1 MSQTDPRQNP
11 LPAAT
16 TVGEMAAVLERT
28 RALAITQ
35 LTEAVRAV
43 LAVADDAL
51 FDFMQK
57 SGGNSNQPHF
67 LDAMRELRRRRGEIE
82 DRFAA
87 QLRDVWQRFAGREP
101 ITSEDAM
108 SASVAGDLSLL
119 SEDEMESQIAAR
131 MLGQALHRE
140 SSAVSLQLMQ
150 RLSWIGGRQELDVD
164 TSPLSAAHIAVALR
178 AGLSPCEMPGDV
190 KLILFKLCERELP
203 KPVVAALEEI
213 NESLLKAGVLPH
225 LRALQN
231 RTPLRTPP
239 PPPAAGNYHED
250 YREDRH
256 GQSPSA
262 AEAAR
267 PGETYLPNE
276 RALFATLH
284 ELLRGWRQSD
294 HAPAPLPSAAHLR
307 PISSNEMI
315 SVLSLLQSEIPD
327 GVRAAIQDP
336 SQSVVQRIKSEVLA
350 NSRQLGIDPENAC
363 LNPVDEDAID
373 LVGMLFDVLLDERQL
388 KGSARE
394 LIGRMVVPFIKVAL
408 LDRRMFL
415 RKEHPA
421 RRLLNSVAEACE
433 GNEGETPAERTLLAK
448 AEEVVQRLSMEFNEN
463 IAIFQTLEEE
473 FRCFMDQHR
482 KRVDLAERRASEAQ
496 QGKERLEAARGYA
509 QTELD
514 KRLAD
519 TALPPALDVVMRR
532 YWTHHLVVLQL
543 REGVE
548 SEATRAALACGDAL
562 LAMAQAAHGGEA
574 ALAAL
579 LPQLSAGMLP
589 ILSSSG
595 CVGEAADTLVDAVA
609 DELRAMAAG
618 KVQPIASVPELFADG
633 RADDHDVGG
642 ASATS
647 DTAPVVRLVSDRSK
661 LEFNPDDVDALQKL
675 PVGSWVEF
683 IDDQGEAQPA
693 KLSWISPISS
703 RLLFVNR
710 RGLRVCVASVEELA
724 VMMHQ
729 QRFSIRGA
737 NAAFERAM
745 HQVLGQLRASHERNA
760 TGEENRASA

>member
-1 MSQTDPRQNP
+1 MSQTDPRPNP
-11 LPAAT
+11 SSAPSTAAET
-16 TVGEMAAVLERT
+16 AAVLERT
-28 RALAITQ
+28 RELAIAR

-43 LAVADDAL
+43 LAIADDAL

-82 DRFAA
+82 DGFAA
-87 QLRDVWQRFAGREP
+87 QLRDVWRRFVAREP

-108 SASVAGDLSLL
+108 GASLSGDLSLL

-131 MLGQALHRE
+131 MLGQAMQKDC
-140 SSAVSLQLMQ
+140 SAVSLQLMQ
-150 RLSWIGGRQELDVD
+150 RLSWIGGRQELDSD
-164 TSPLSAAHIAVALR
+164 TSPISAAHIAVALR

-203 KPVVAALEEI
+203 KPVVAALDEI
-213 NESLLKAGVLPH
+213 NESLLRAGVLPH
-225 LRALQN
+225 LRALPS
-231 RTPLRTPP
+231 RSATR
-239 PPPAAGNYHED
+239 AAAPQPMAEE
-250 YREDRH
+250 YREPATS
-256 GQSPSA
+256 GG
-262 AEAAR
+262 AR
-267 PGETYLPNE
+267 PGEQYAPNE

-284 ELLRGWRQSD
+284 ELLRGWRQTE
-294 HAPAPLPSAAHLR
+294 HAPPPMPSAAHLR

-336 SQSVVQRIKSEVLA
+336 TQSVVQRIKGEVLA
-350 NSRQLGIDPENAC
+350 NSRRLGIDPEKAC
-363 LNPVDEDAID
+363 LSPVDEDAID

-433 GNEGETPAERTLLAK
+433 GNDGETPAERTLLAK

-463 IAIFQTLEEE
+463 VAIFQTLEEE

-496 QGKERLEAARGYA
+496 QGKERLEAARAYA
-509 QTELD
+509 QAELD

-548 SEATRAALACGDAL
+548 SAATQSALACGDAL

-618 KVQPIASVPELFADG
+618 KVQPITSVPELFADG
-633 RADDHDVGG
+633 RADEQDDRR
-642 ASATS
+642 AAATN
-647 DTAPVVRLVSDRSK
+647 DTSPVRLVSDRSK
-661 LEFNPDDVDALQKL
+661 LEFNPEDVDALQKL

-724 VMMHQ
+724 LMMHE

-745 HQVLGQLRASHERNA
+745 HQVLGQLRASHERTAGA
-760 TGEENRASA
+760 TGNRASA

>member
-1 MSQTDPRQNP
+1 MSQIGPRSNP
-11 LPAAT
+11 SAAPASAA
-16 TVGEMAAVLERT
+16 EMAAVLERT
-28 RALAITQ
+28 RELAIAR
-35 LTEAVRAV
+35 LTEAVRTV

-57 SGGNSNQPHF
+57 SGGNSHQPHF

-82 DRFAA
+82 DGFAS
-87 QLRDVWQRFAGREP
+87 QLQNVWRYFVAREP

-108 SASVAGDLSLL
+108 GAGASGDLSLM

-131 MLGQALHRE
+131 MLAQAMHKDC
-140 SSAVSLQLMQ
+140 SAVSLQIMQ
-150 RLSWIGGRQELDVD
+150 RLSWIGGRQELDAD
-164 TSPLSAAHIAVALR
+164 THPIGPAHIAVALR
-178 AGLSPCEMPGDV
+178 AGLATCEMPADV

-203 KPVVAALEEI
+203 KPVLEALEET
-213 NESLLKAGVLPH
+213 NGYLLKAGVLPH
-225 LRALQN
+225 LRVLPTRAAA
-231 RTPLRTPP
+231 RA
-239 PPPAAGNYHED
+239 PAASPQREA
-250 YREDRH
+250 YREPEPAPGD
-256 GQSPSA
+256 A
-262 AEAAR
+262 MR
-267 PGETYLPNE
+267 PGESYAPNE

-284 ELLRGWRQSD
+284 ELLRGWRQSER
-294 HAPAPLPSAAHLR
+294 APPPMPSAAHLR

-336 SQSVVQRIKSEVLA
+336 TQSVVQRIKGEVLA
-350 NSRQLGIDPENAC
+350 NARQLGIDPEMAC
-363 LNPVDEDAID
+363 LSPVDEDAID

-496 QGKERLEAARGYA
+496 QGKERLEAARAYA
-509 QTELD
+509 QAELE
-514 KRLAD
+514 KRLAGA
-519 TALPPALDVVMRR
+519 ALPPALDVVMRR

-543 REGVE
+543 REGVD
-548 SEATRAALACGDAL
+548 SDATRSALACGDGL

-618 KVQPIASVPELFADG
+618 KVQPISPVAEVFDDR
-633 RADDHDVGG
+633 RAENQD
-642 ASATS
+642 ATRAAAHNEGS
-647 DTAPVVRLVSDRSK
+647 PVRLVSDRSK
-661 LEFNPDDVDALQKL
+661 LEFNPEDVEALQKL

-683 IDDQGEAQPA
+683 VDAEGEAQPA

-724 VMMHQ
+724 VMMRE

-760 TGEENRASA
+760 SVGENRASA

>member
-1 MSQTDPRQNP
+1 MSQTEPRP
-11 LPAAT
+11 HASPAPAT
-16 TVGEMAAVLERT
+16 AGEMTAVLERA
-28 RALAITQ
+28 RELASAR
-35 LTEAVRAV
+35 LTEAVRTV

-57 SGGNSNQPHF
+57 SGGNGNQPHF

-82 DRFAA
+82 DGFAA
-87 QLRDVWQRFAGREP
+87 QLQHVWRSFVAREP
-101 ITSEDAM
+101 LTSEDAM
-108 SASVAGDLSLL
+108 GASLSGDLSLM
-119 SEDEMESQIAAR
+119 SEDDVESQIAAR
-131 MLGQALHRE
+131 MLGQAMHKDC
-140 SSAVSLQLMQ
+140 SAVSLQIMQ
-150 RLSWIGGRQELDVD
+150 RLSWIGGRQELDAD
-164 TSPLSAAHIAVALR
+164 TNPIGPAHIAVALR
-178 AGLSPCEMPGDV
+178 AGLATCEMPADV

-203 KPVVAALEEI
+203 RPVLQALEEI
-213 NESLLKAGVLPH
+213 NEYLLKAGVLPH
-225 LRALQN
+225 LRVLPSRAAA
-231 RTPLRTPP
+231 RAPAPP
-239 PPPAAGNYHED
+239 PREEYRQPEPASRD
-250 YREDRH
+250 DM
-256 GQSPSA
+256 
-262 AEAAR
+262 R
-267 PGETYLPNE
+267 PGESYAPNE

-284 ELLRGWRQSD
+284 ELLRGWRQSE
-294 HAPAPLPSAAHLR
+294 HAPAPMPSAAHLR

-336 SQSVVQRIKSEVLA
+336 SQSVVQRIKGEVLA
-350 NSRQLGIDPENAC
+350 NARQLGIDPEMAC
-363 LNPVDEDAID
+363 LSPVDEDAID

-433 GNEGETPAERTLLAK
+433 GNDGETPAERTLLAK
-448 AEEVVQRLSMEFNEN
+448 AEEVVQRLSIEFNEN
-463 IAIFQTLEEE
+463 VAIFQTLEDE

-496 QGKERLEAARGYA
+496 QGKERLEAARAFA
-509 QTELD
+509 QVELD
-514 KRLAD
+514 RRVAN

-548 SEATRAALACGDAL
+548 SDATRSALACGDAL

-609 DELRAMAAG
+609 DELRAMAEG
-618 KVQPIASVPELFADG
+618 KVQAISPVAEVFADR
-633 RADDHDVGG
+633 RADAQDEARAAAHNDI
-642 ASATS
+642 S
-647 DTAPVVRLVSDRSK
+647 PVRLVSDRSK
-661 LEFNPDDVDALQKL
+661 LEFNPEDVEALQKL

-683 IDDQGEAQPA
+683 IDGEGEAQPA

-724 VMMHQ
+724 VMMRE

-745 HQVLGQLRASHERNA
+745 HQVLGQLRASHERTA
-760 TGEENRASA
+760 GAGENRASA

>member
-1 MSQTDPRQNP
+1 MSPIDPRPNP
-11 LPAAT
+11 SSAPSAVA
-16 TVGEMAAVLERT
+16 EMAAVLERT
-28 RALAITQ
+28 RELAIAR
-35 LTEAVRAV
+35 LTEAVRTV

-57 SGGNSNQPHF
+57 SGGNGNQPHF

-82 DRFAA
+82 DGFAS
-87 QLRDVWQRFAGREP
+87 QLQHVWQYFVAREP

-108 SASVAGDLSLL
+108 GASVSGDLSLM

-131 MLGQALHRE
+131 MLAQAMHKDC
-140 SSAVSLQLMQ
+140 SAVSLQIMQ
-150 RLSWIGGRQELDVD
+150 RLSWIGGRQELDAETHPVG
-164 TSPLSAAHIAVALR
+164 PAHIAVALR
-178 AGLSPCEMPGDV
+178 AGLASCEMPADV

-203 KPVVAALEEI
+203 KPVAAALEEV
-213 NESLLKAGVLPH
+213 NEYLLKSGVLPH
-225 LRALQN
+225 LRVLPTRAAA
-231 RTPLRTPP
+231 RAPAPPLREAYRQPE
-239 PPPAAGNYHED
+239 PAPGDAM
-250 YREDRH
+250 
-256 GQSPSA
+256 
-262 AEAAR
+262 R
-267 PGETYLPNE
+267 PGESYAPNE

-284 ELLRGWRQSD
+284 ELLRGWRQSE
-294 HAPAPLPSAAHLR
+294 HAPAPMPSAAHLR

-336 SQSVVQRIKSEVLA
+336 SQSVVQRIKGEVLA
-350 NSRQLGIDPENAC
+350 NARQLGIDPEMAC
-363 LNPVDEDAID
+363 LSPVDEDAID

-496 QGKERLEAARGYA
+496 QGKERLEAARAYA
-509 QTELD
+509 QAELD

-543 REGVE
+543 REGVD
-548 SEATRAALACGDAL
+548 SDATRAALACGDGL

-618 KVQPIASVPELFADG
+618 KVQPISPVAEVFDDR
-633 RADDHDVGG
+633 RAENQD
-642 ASATS
+642 ATW
-647 DTAPVVRLVSDRSK
+647 APAHNDISPVRLVSDRSK
-661 LEFNPDDVDALQKL
+661 LEYNPEDVEALQKL

-683 IDDQGEAQPA
+683 IDGEGEAQPA

-724 VMMHQ
+724 VMMRE

-760 TGEENRASA
+760 SAGEKRASA

>member
-1 MSQTDPRQNP
+1 MSQTDPRPNP
-11 LPAAT
+11 SSAPSIAAET
-16 TVGEMAAVLERT
+16 AAVLERT
-28 RALAITQ
+28 RELAIAR

-43 LAVADDAL
+43 LAIADDAL

-82 DRFAA
+82 DGFAA
-87 QLRDVWQRFAGREP
+87 QLRDVWRRFVAREP

-108 SASVAGDLSLL
+108 GASLSGDLSLL

-131 MLGQALHRE
+131 MLGQAMQKDC
-140 SSAVSLQLMQ
+140 SAVSQQLMQ
-150 RLSWIGGRQELDVD
+150 RLSWIGGRQELDTD
-164 TSPLSAAHIAVALR
+164 TSPISAAHIAVALR

-203 KPVVAALEEI
+203 KPVVAALDEI
-213 NESLLKAGVLPH
+213 NESLLRAGVLPH
-225 LRALQN
+225 LRALPS
-231 RTPLRTPP
+231 RSVSRAPA
-239 PPPAAGNYHED
+239 PPPAADE
-250 YREDRH
+250 YRE
-256 GQSPSA
+256 PSA
-262 AEAAR
+262 SGGAR
-267 PGETYLPNE
+267 PGEQYAPNE

-284 ELLRGWRQSD
+284 ELLRGWRQTE
-294 HAPAPLPSAAHLR
+294 HAPPPMPSAAHLR

-336 SQSVVQRIKSEVLA
+336 TQSVVQRIKGEVLA
-350 NSRQLGIDPENAC
+350 NSRRLGIDPEKAC
-363 LNPVDEDAID
+363 LSPVDEDAID

-433 GNEGETPAERTLLAK
+433 GNDGETPAERTLLAK

-463 IAIFQTLEEE
+463 VAIFQTLEEE

-496 QGKERLEAARGYA
+496 QGKERLEAARAYA
-509 QTELD
+509 QAELD

-548 SEATRAALACGDAL
+548 SAATQSALACGDAL

-618 KVQPIASVPELFADG
+618 KVQPITSVPELFADG
-633 RADDHDVGG
+633 RADEQDDRR
-642 ASATS
+642 AAATN
-647 DTAPVVRLVSDRSK
+647 DTSPVRLVSDRSK
-661 LEFNPDDVDALQKL
+661 LEFNPEDVDALQKL

-724 VMMHQ
+724 VMMHE

-745 HQVLGQLRASHERNA
+745 HQVLGQLRASHERTAGA
-760 TGEENRASA
+760 TGNRASA

>member
-1 MSQTDPRQNP
+1 MSPSEPRPNP
-11 LPAAT
+11 SPAAT
-16 TVGEMAAVLERT
+16 PVGEMAVLLERT
-28 RALAITQ
+28 RELAIAR
-35 LTEAVRAV
+35 LTEAVRTV
-43 LAVADDAL
+43 LSIADDAL

-67 LDAMRELRRRRGEIE
+67 LDAMRELRRRRGTIE
-82 DRFAA
+82 DGFAA
-87 QLRDVWQRFAGREP
+87 QLHEVWQRFAARAP
-101 ITSEDAM
+101 ITAEDAM
-108 SASVAGDLSLL
+108 GASASGDLSLL
-119 SEDEMESQIAAR
+119 SEDDMESQIAAR
-131 MLGQALHRE
+131 MLGQALQKDGA
-140 SSAVSLQLMQ
+140 AVSLQLMQ
-150 RLSWIGGRQELDVD
+150 RLSWVGGRQELDVD
-164 TSPLSAAHIAVALR
+164 TSPLAATHIAVALR
-178 AGLSPCEMPGDV
+178 AGLAPCDIPADI

-203 KPVVAALEEI
+203 KPAVAALEEI
-213 NESLLKAGVLPH
+213 NDSLLKAGVLPH
-225 LRALQN
+225 LRVLQN
-231 RTPLRTPP
+231 RAPPRT
-239 PPPAAGNYHED
+239 PPAAGTYRED
-250 YREDRH
+250 YREERH
-256 GQSPSA
+256 PRSPASN
-262 AEAAR
+262 EVAR
-267 PGETYLPNE
+267 PGEAYAPNE

-307 PISSNEMI
+307 PISSHEMI

-327 GVRAAIQDP
+327 GVRRAIQDP
-336 SQSVVQRIKSEVLA
+336 SQSVVQRIKGEVLA
-350 NSRQLGIDPENAC
+350 NARQLGIDPENAC
-363 LNPVDEDAID
+363 LSPVDEDAID

-448 AEEVVQRLSMEFNEN
+448 AEEVVQRLSREFNEN
-463 IAIFQTLEEE
+463 VAIFQTLEEE

-496 QGKERLEAARGYA
+496 QGKERLEAARACA
-509 QTELD
+509 QAELD

-519 TALPPALDVVMRR
+519 TALPPAMDVVMRR

-543 REGVE
+543 REGAE
-548 SEATRAALACGDAL
+548 SEASRAALACGDAL

-618 KVQPIASVPELFADG
+618 KVQAITPVPELFADG
-633 RADDHDVGG
+633 RSGDLDENRATAT
-642 ASATS
+642 ASDAS
-647 DTAPVVRLVSDRSK
+647 PVRLVSDRSK
-661 LEFNPDDVDALQKL
+661 LEFSAEDVEALQKL

-683 IDDQGEAQPA
+683 IDEQGEAQPA

-724 VMMHQ
+724 VTMHEK
-729 QRFSIRGA
+729 RFSIRGA
-737 NAAFERAM
+737 SAAFERAM
-745 HQVLGQLRASHERNA
+745 HQVLGQLRATHQQNA
-760 TGEENRASA
+760 SSEGNRASA

>member
-1 MSQTDPRQNP
+1 MSPSEPRPNP
-11 LPAAT
+11 SPAAT
-16 TVGEMAAVLERT
+16 PVGEMAVVLERT
-28 RALAITQ
+28 RELAIAR
-35 LTEAVRAV
+35 LTEAVRTV
-43 LAVADDAL
+43 LSIADDAL

-67 LDAMRELRRRRGEIE
+67 LDAMRELRRRRGAIE
-82 DRFAA
+82 DGFAA
-87 QLRDVWQRFAGREP
+87 QLHDVWQRFAARAP
-101 ITSEDAM
+101 ITAEDAM
-108 SASVAGDLSLL
+108 GASASGDLSLL

-131 MLGQALHRE
+131 MLGQAMQKDAA
-140 SSAVSLQLMQ
+140 AVSLQLMQ
-150 RLSWIGGRQELDVD
+150 RLSWVGGRQELDAD
-164 TSPLSAAHIAVALR
+164 THPLAAAHIAVALR
-178 AGLSPCEMPGDV
+178 AGLAPCDIPADI

-203 KPVVAALEEI
+203 KPVVSALEEI

-225 LRALQN
+225 LRVLQN
-231 RTPLRTPP
+231 RAPPRTSPV
-239 PPPAAGNYHED
+239 AGTYRED
-250 YREDRH
+250 YRDDRPTP
-256 GQSPSA
+256 SPA
-262 AEAAR
+262 THEVAR
-267 PGETYLPNE
+267 PGEAYAPNE

-327 GVRAAIQDP
+327 GVRRAIQDP
-336 SQSVVQRIKSEVLA
+336 SQSVVQRIKGEVLA
-350 NSRQLGIDPENAC
+350 NARQLGIDPENAC
-363 LNPVDEDAID
+363 LSPVDEDAID

-463 IAIFQTLEEE
+463 VAIFQTLEEE

-496 QGKERLEAARGYA
+496 QGKERLEAARACA
-509 QTELD
+509 QAELD

-519 TALPPALDVVMRR
+519 TALPPAMDVVMRR

-543 REGVE
+543 REGAE

-618 KVQPIASVPELFADG
+618 KVQAITPVPELFADG
-633 RADDHDVGG
+633 RSGDLDESRAA
-642 ASATS
+642 ASDAS
-647 DTAPVVRLVSDRSK
+647 PVRLVSDRSK
-661 LEFNPDDVDALQKL
+661 LEFSAEDVEALQKL

-683 IDDQGEAQPA
+683 IDEQGEAQPA

-724 VMMHQ
+724 VMMHEK
-729 QRFSIRGA
+729 RFSIRGA
-737 NAAFERAM
+737 SAAFERAM
-745 HQVLGQLRASHERNA
+745 HQVLGQLRATHQQHASSEA
-760 TGEENRASA
+760 NRASA

>member
-1 MSQTDPRQNP
+1 MSQTDPRP
-11 LPAAT
+11 HSSPAPAAA
-16 TVGEMAAVLERT
+16 GEMTTVLERT
-28 RALAITQ
+28 RELAIAR
-35 LTEAVRAV
+35 LTEAVRTV

-82 DRFAA
+82 DGFAA
-87 QLRDVWQRFAGREP
+87 QLQDVWQRFVAREP

-108 SASVAGDLSLL
+108 GASSSGDLSLL
-119 SEDEMESQIAAR
+119 SEDDMESQIAAR
-131 MLGQALHRE
+131 MLGQAMQKDC
-140 SSAVSLQLMQ
+140 SAVSLQLMQ
-150 RLSWIGGRQELDVD
+150 RLSWVGGRQELDAD
-164 TSPLSAAHIAVALR
+164 SSPLGAAHIAVALR
-178 AGLSPCEMPGDV
+178 AGLAPCEMPGDI

-203 KPVVAALEEI
+203 KPVTAALEEV
-213 NESLLKAGVLPH
+213 NECLLKAGVLPH
-225 LRALQN
+225 LRVLPN
-231 RTPLRTPP
+231 RVVPRASAPP
-239 PPPAAGNYHED
+239 QAATND
-250 YREDRH
+250 YRE
-256 GQSPSA
+256 PAPA
-262 AEAAR
+262 ANESAR
-267 PGETYLPNE
+267 PGEQYAPNE

-284 ELLRGWRQSD
+284 ELLRGWRQSE
-294 HAPAPLPSAAHLR
+294 HAPAPMPSAAHLR

-336 SQSVVQRIKSEVLA
+336 SQSVVQRIKGEVLA
-350 NSRQLGIDPENAC
+350 NSRQLGIDPEKAC
-363 LNPVDEDAID
+363 LSPVDEDAID

-463 IAIFQTLEEE
+463 VAIFQTLEEE

-496 QGKERLEAARGYA
+496 QGKERLEAARAYA
-509 QTELD
+509 QAELD

-543 REGVE
+543 REGVD
-548 SEATRAALACGDAL
+548 SDATRAALACGDGL

-609 DELRAMAAG
+609 DELRGMAAG
-618 KVQPIASVPELFADG
+618 KVQPIAAVPELFNDG
-633 RADDHDVGG
+633 STDELDERR
-642 ASATS
+642 ASAARDAS
-647 DTAPVVRLVSDRSK
+647 PVRLVSDRSK
-661 LEFNPDDVDALQKL
+661 LEFSPEDVEALQKL

-683 IDDQGEAQPA
+683 IDGEGEAQPA

-724 VMMHQ
+724 VMMHE
-729 QRFSIRGA
+729 QRFSIRGT

-745 HQVLGQLRASHERNA
+745 HQVLGQLRASHER
-760 TGEENRASA
+760 TETSTDVNRASA

>member
-1 MSQTDPRQNP
+1 MSQTDPRPNP
-11 LPAAT
+11 SVAPTTAA
-16 TVGEMAAVLERT
+16 EMAALLERT
-28 RALAITQ
+28 RELAIAR
-35 LTEAVRAV
+35 LTEAVRTV
-43 LAVADDAL
+43 LAIADDAL

-82 DRFAA
+82 DGFAV
-87 QLRDVWQRFAGREP
+87 QLRDVWRRFVAREP

-108 SASVAGDLSLL
+108 GASLSGDLSLL

-131 MLGQALHRE
+131 MLGQAIQKDC
-140 SSAVSLQLMQ
+140 SAVSLQLMQ
-150 RLSWIGGRQELDVD
+150 RLSWIGGRQELDTD
-164 TSPLSAAHIAVALR
+164 TSPVSAAHIAVALR

-203 KPVVAALEEI
+203 KPVVAALDEV
-213 NESLLKAGVLPH
+213 NESLLRAGVLPH
-225 LRALQN
+225 LRALPS
-231 RTPLRTPP
+231 RSATRAPA
-239 PPPAAGNYHED
+239 PPPADA
-250 YREDRH
+250 YRE
-256 GQSPSA
+256 PA
-262 AEAAR
+262 ASSGAR
-267 PGETYLPNE
+267 PGEQYAPNE

-284 ELLRGWRQSD
+284 ELLRGWRQTE
-294 HAPAPLPSAAHLR
+294 HAPPPMPSAAHLR

-336 SQSVVQRIKSEVLA
+336 SQSVVQRIKGEVLA
-350 NSRQLGIDPENAC
+350 NSRQLGIDPEKAC
-363 LNPVDEDAID
+363 LSPVDEDAID

-433 GNEGETPAERTLLAK
+433 GNDGETPAERTLLAK

-463 IAIFQTLEEE
+463 VAIFQTLEEE

-496 QGKERLEAARGYA
+496 QGKERLEAARTYA
-509 QTELD
+509 QAELD

-543 REGVE
+543 REGAD
-548 SEATRAALACGDAL
+548 SAATQSALACGDAL

-633 RADDHDVGG
+633 RADDQDDRRAA
-642 ASATS
+642 ASS
-647 DTAPVVRLVSDRSK
+647 DTSPVRLVSDRSK
-661 LEFNPDDVDALQKL
+661 LEFNPEDVDALQKL

-724 VMMHQ
+724 VMMHE

-745 HQVLGQLRASHERNA
+745 HQVLGQLRASHERTAGA
-760 TGEENRASA
+760 TGNRASA